1 MAETKTSK
9 ATTETPAT
17 GDPIEERVAA
27 LRAIAKTDPKRAQD
41 ETWDWFK
48 ELGSKRDGDAL
59 ARLFAAGT
67 PPGTIDG
74 PTEGILVTT
83 LTNPLVDVPVR
94 LLTSTWMPWTGKTF
108 DAAGAKGVNQMTA
121 SSALTARMLWPLY
134 GMREAPD
141 GRYAFDFKT
150 GIVPSAIE
158 PEMQVLKIE
167 YEHVSE
173 NPDLI
178 IRQILDELVEIV
190 GYTYLGRILF
200 KLPRR
205 GFVNIGY
212 FALRQPPGSASA

>member
-1 MAETKTSK
+1 MAETRTTK
-9 ATTETPAT
+9 ATSATPVS
-17 GDPIEERVAA
+17 GDAIEERVAA
-27 LRAIAKTDPKRAQD
+27 LRAIAKTDPKRAQE
-41 ETWDWFK
+41 ETWEWFK

-83 LTNPLVDVPVR
+83 LTNAFVDVPVR
-94 LLTSTWMPWTGKTF
+94 MITSAWMPWTGKTF
-108 DAAGAKGVNQMTA
+108 DAAGAKGVNQMTPG
-121 SSALTARMLWPLY
+121 SALPARLLWPLY
-134 GMREAPD
+134 GMREGPD
-141 GRYAFDFKT
+141 GRHAFDFKT

-158 PEMQVLKIE
+158 PDMQVLKIE
-167 YEHVSE
+167 YEHVTE

-190 GYTYLGRILF
+190 GDTYLGRILF
-200 KLPRR
+200 KVPRR

-212 FALRQPPGSASA
+212 FALRQPAPTSSG